1 MPPKKAKAKA
11 KTTKTRRRKLGQR
24 LKRIGEGGHSY
35 PIRGGAMGGGGAPY
49 LRHMPIY
56 IEKEVEKKAEEP
68 QTSLNW
74 RKDDWK
80 KTAKPAAA
88 MQVPATVLAAPPQ
101 RPAGGRPLNLEPPR
115 IMGRGDVDV
124 DPMMV
129 QQRSQRRRVPPTG
142 GALPEPD
149 ATFNPTPTEPPR
161 MEALRNSRPTQ
172 RQLLAGADA
181 MDVDQ
186 QEPAPEPTRE
196 QWIAAQRAEPMAIE
210 NTPPPGLVVQEAAAA
225 PPPDIPPAVQVPAS
239 KAGPPVDAPPMVQI
253 PRSKAPRKPRAT
265 PSLGIGLTEPNP
277 APTKEQIQALLP
289 APAVETP
296 APAPAPVETPTPA
309 PTPPAPAPVEKPVPP
324 PKPPRPKKV
333 ASASP
338 KKVAYASG
346 HEAHMKK
353 LEDAQ
358 KARVESKRAASARR
372 KEAANAK
379 YEANMKKLEDAQ
391 KARVESKPA
400 PEPAF
405 RAEMRKFRYK
415 TNMETLEQAPAER
428 QKRKIQ
434 DEATINQQI
443 REATHRLQSSTH
455 VTKTEAA
462 TALSAHQLPAHKLVL
477 PTEYTTGVQKK
488 EIAKAWEV
496 NLRNKEKRDKTRM
509 QESVR
514 RQIQAQKD
522 VEVPE
527 WYSNKRQKLS
537 SGDLT
542 DREWESY
549 VRQERR
555 STRDIENKIGQWI
568 PSDQRT
574 ATQHVARS
582 EYLTQGG
589 GTFNWS
595 V

>member
-1 MPPKKAKAKA
+1 MPPKKAK
-11 KTTKTRRRKLGQR
+11 TTKTAKGKKGKLGQR

-35 PIRGGAMGGGGAPY
+35 PIRGGAMGGGGTPY

-74 RKDDWK
+74 QKDDWK

-88 MQVPATVLAAPPQ
+88 MQAPATVLAAPPQ
-101 RPAGGRPLNLEPPR
+101 RPASGRPLNVVQPPR
-115 IMGRGDVDV
+115 FMGRGQDDV
-124 DPMMV
+124 MMV
-129 QQRSQRRRVPPTG
+129 EQQPQRRRVPATG
-142 GALPEPD
+142 GALPDVD
-149 ATFNPTPTEPPR
+149 ATFNPAPTQPPR
-161 MEALRNSRPTQ
+161 MEALRNMRPAQ
-172 RQLLAGADA
+172 RQLLTGADA
-181 MDVDQ
+181 MDVEQ
-186 QEPAPEPTRE
+186 PEPAPEPTRE
-196 QWIAAQRAEPMAIE
+196 QWVAAQSTEPMSVE
-210 NTPPPGLVVQEAAAA
+210 STPPPGLLVQEAKQPPQEPAAT
-225 PPPDIPPAVQVPAS
+225 PPVDIPPMVQVPATMFATS
-239 KAGPPVDAPPMVQI
+239 KAARQ
-253 PRSKAPRKPRAT
+253 PRAT
-265 PSLGIGLTEPNP
+265 PNLGIGLTEPNP

-289 APAVETP
+289 APAPVPVVETTP
-296 APAPAPVETPTPA
+296 APAPAP
-309 PTPPAPAPVEKPVPP
+309 APATAAEKPVPP

-338 KKVAYASG
+338 ILGKVASAG
-346 HEAHMKK
+346 NEAPIMKK
-353 LEDAQ
+353 LGDAW
-358 KARVESKRAASARR
+358 KARVESKGPAT
-372 KEAANAK
+372 
-379 YEANMKKLEDAQ
+379 
-391 KARVESKPA
+391 PA
-400 PEPAF
+400 PETSF
-405 RAEMRKFRYK
+405 RAEMRKFQHK
-415 TNMETLEQAPAER
+415 TNMQNLERAPAER
-428 QKRKIQ
+428 QKRRQ
-434 DEATINQQI
+434 NDEATINQQI

-477 PTEYTTGVQKK
+477 PREGGGTRKK
-488 EIAKAWEV
+488 ETAKAWEV
-496 NLRNKEKRDKTRM
+496 NLRNREKRDTARM

-514 RQIQAQKD
+514 RQIQMQKD
-522 VEVPE
+522 PGVPE
-527 WYSNKRQKLS
+527 SYANKRQKQS

-549 VRQERR
+549 LRQERK
-555 STRDIENKIGQWI
+555 STRDIENNIGQWI